1 MNAATLTGR
10 SARETGSPDGPAPD
24 GMRLP
29 GRAPS
34 GALPDGRV
42 PRPHAPP
49 HAPVRVHVRAS
60 DDGLRQSWHQRLAG
74 AGIPLA
80 DRAEP
85 RPGLVLLAAGRTVDE
100 AVESCPAPGSW
111 DQDRQGV
118 LVAAHLVS
126 PDSVLR
132 AVRAGARTIL
142 RAADA
147 SPAQL
152 VAAVHSAHHGD
163 GRLPY
168 GVLVRLLGGTQQA
181 GGGHA
186 APASD
191 MGRVPNAAAPLT
203 TRQTVVLTLVA
214 EGHGNAVIARL
225 LSCSEHTVK
234 NVIYELMVRLQVR
247 NRAHA
252 VARAVRTGL
261 I

>member
-1 MNAATLTGR
+1 MNTATLSGR
-10 SARETGSPDGPAPD
+10 SARELHSPHDYAPDGP
-24 GMRLP
+24 RLP
-29 GRAPS
+29 GRPPS
-34 GALPDGRV
+34 GAVPGGRV
-42 PRPHAPP
+42 PHP
-49 HAPVRVHVRAS
+49 HAPVRVHVRAK
-60 DDGLRQSWHQRLAG
+60 DDALRRSWHQRLAG
-74 AGIPLA
+74 AGIPVA
-80 DRAEP
+80 DRAETH
-85 RPGLVLLAAGRTVDE
+85 PGTVLLAAGRTVDE
-100 AVESCPAPGSW
+100 AVESCPAPGSP
-111 DQDRQGV
+111 DQDGQGV

-126 PDSVLR
+126 PDGVLR

-152 VAAVHSAHHGD
+152 VAAVHSAQHGD

-168 GVLVRLLGGTQQA
+168 GVLVRLLGGPQ
-181 GGGHA
+181 HA
-186 APASD
+186 VEGPVVPASD
-191 MGRVPNAAAPLT
+191 TVRVPNAAAPLT
-203 TRQTVVLTLVA
+203 PRQAVVLTLVA

-234 NVIYELMVRLQVR
+234 NVIYEMMARLQAR